1 MNLEEMSAEVLLSKI
16 YCRTE
21 NYQDVE
27 QELLS
32 RLAEG
37 ERAKEAMR
45 QIGDLVYNNSC
56 HVDTSNAVT
65 RIFQQYRRGNEQTR

>member
-37 ERAKEAMR
+37 ERAKEAM
-45 QIGDLVYNNSC
+45 QKIMKTDCITDIPY
-56 HVDTSNAVT
+56 
-65 RIFQQYRRGNEQTR
+65 IIQQYKEAGNVSI